1 MKLVIR
7 ADAPLTLRQLIGPLR
22 RLGMLEQQ
30 ERSAGVE
37 RGKWLNERAQSYRGL
52 CPLAD
57 WEGEASAL
65 LALAGHFSMALP
77 KEGTLWV
84 QRLPVPAGLP
94 LLLWE
99 LLTGWRLLER
109 SEWAIESFS
118 PHALLWLREVGAEPL
133 AELDGKL
140 QRIEYGQ
147 DLAVLV
153 LDEDRQPTDIPL
165 VREQQSH
172 GEEHIDEGMLLMQAN
187 LDDSSPE
194 WLAYVMEQCLQ
205 AGANDVHFLPVT
217 MKKSRPGT
225 LLQVMCYQSEA
236 EALKTI
242 LFTETTTFGIRSFP
256 VACHRLARR
265 FVAVDT
271 EWGEVA
277 VKLGYHRGQRVQVAP
292 EYAVC
297 AKLAAS
303 AGVPLKQ
310 VYQQA
315 VRLAVEK
322 SPVNFL

>member
-7 ADAPLTLRQLIGPLR
+7 AEAPLTLRQLIEPLR
-22 RLGMLEQQ
+22 RVGALSHEKQVEGVVLGKRVKEL
-30 ERSAGVE
+30 
-37 RGKWLNERAQSYRGL
+37 AQRYRVP
-52 CPLAD
+52 CPRTD
-57 WEGEASAL
+57 WEEEVAAL
-65 LALAGHFSMALP
+65 MELAECYPIPLLSGDL
-77 KEGTLWV
+77 LV
-84 QRLPVPAGLP
+84 QRLPVPTGLP
-94 LLLWE
+94 FSFLE
-99 LLTGWRLLER
+99 LMTGWVMKE
-109 SEWAIESFS
+109 SSAWGIETFS
-118 PHALLWLREVGAEPL
+118 PHAMLWLREMGAVPL
-133 AELDGKL
+133 SQLDGHL

-153 LDEDRQPTDIPL
+153 LDEEVQQSDIPI
-165 VREQQSH
+165 VREQKNH
-172 GEEHIDEGMLLMQAN
+172 AEEHIDEGMLIMQVN

-265 FVAVDT
+265 FVTVDT
-271 EWGEVA
+271 QWGEVV

-297 AKLAAS
+297 ARLAGA
-303 AGVPLKQ
+303 AKIPLKQ

-315 VRLAVEK
+315 ISLAVEK
-322 SPVNFL
+322 SLVNFL